1 MIKFNLKCRYKD
13 NKNNYKYAYIK
24 SISTENESL
33 SIRYADDKRQAL
45 KLSSRQIS
53 DFLSVSTGNWI
64 IENV

>member
-13 NKNNYKYAYIK
+13 SENNYKYAYIK
-24 SISTENESL
+24 SVNTENSSL
-33 SIRYADDKRQAL
+33 SIRYTDDKRQAL